1 MLSSNIDK
9 YSYLIVE
16 KILSSDK
23 KRVMEQ
29 AKLTYSPLGKAFEKQ
44 IKTIKDQGEKQI
56 KGLEVHEKQLVK
68 SSGEKE
74 LLTLSKYF

>member
-1 MLSSNIDK
+1 MI
-9 YSYLIVE
+9 
-16 KILSSDK
+16 
-23 KRVMEQ
+23 EQ
-29 AKLTYSPLGKAFEKQ
+29 AKITYSPLGKAFEKQ

-74 LLTLSKYF
+74 FLTFSKYF

>member
-9 YSYLIVE
+9 YIYLIAE

-56 KGLEVHEKQLVK
+56 KGLEVNEKQLVK

>member
-1 MLSSNIDK
+1 
-9 YSYLIVE
+9 
-16 KILSSDK
+16 
-23 KRVMEQ
+23 MEQ

-44 IKTIKDQGEKQI
+44 IKTVKDQGKKQI